1 MLPSGLEVVS
11 NPSEMFRR
19 DHNGNFNSEHLTGLA
34 VAVVMDGT
42 QTFLLEIQVLPSNPS
57 LIKESHSNVFLLKVS
72 VKL

>member
-19 DHNGNFNSEHLTGLA
+19 DHNGNLNSEHLTGLA

-42 QTFLLEIQVLPSNPS
+42 QTFLLEIQVLRSNPS
-57 LIKESHSNVFLLKVS
+57 LKEKPRSNVFLLKVS
-72 VKL
+72 IKL